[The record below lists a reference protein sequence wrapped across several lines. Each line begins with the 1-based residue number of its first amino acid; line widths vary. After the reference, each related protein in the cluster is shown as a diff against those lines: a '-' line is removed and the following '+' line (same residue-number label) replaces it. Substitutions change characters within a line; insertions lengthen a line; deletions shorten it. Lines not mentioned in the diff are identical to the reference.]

1 VEAEPPAGDDVTPE
15 EARADVAAQ
24 ADEEKAAPAS
34 DLLTGT
40 PDFGAIARFRWPSGA
55 WFCFRVNATGKEWTD
70 WPDGAPWPKDAVD
83 RYVDGGGCLVPAQL
97 VKVRERAC
105 MLHVVPMTECGC
117 PAMYTVLAEERL
129 KRSEAK
135 LKEIAAQAETAKPDP
150 TTCST
155 SPPGSALPAG
165 SHAES
170 AAGSGASASPGSSPT
185 PEPGLWSSRCL
196 DCGASDVLPAQAGGL
211 PDACQKCGSVG
222 VFLWRPD
229 QPAPPHESYANLIV
243 WDGALGDVEEL
254 AGGACYVCGGPL
266 ASPGGKVARVRGGF
280 PKAHLACVQ
289 EKRAKTS
296 AGVSVFVRVGDPKG
310 YCHACKA
317 PFRAQELT
325 ILRGQAHAHFSACQA
340 GPTPPA
346 APPAGRMLGRA
357 MKETCV
363 VCEKEMVKGQV
374 VAGHLDGTA
383 HMLCITIPAKP
394 PGLEESPL

>member
-1 VEAEPPAGDDVTPE
+1 VTPE
-15 EARADVAAQ
+15 EARSDVAAQ
-24 ADEEKAAPAS
+24 ADEEKAAPGS
-34 DLLTGT
+34 DMLWAQALPGQVVSEI
-40 PDFGAIARFRWPSGA
+40 PAVVRFRWTSGA
-55 WFCFRVNATGKEWTD
+55 WFAFSIDPETEAWLD

-97 VKVRERAC
+97 VKVRQRAC
-105 MLHVVPMTECGC
+105 MLHAVPMVECGC

-129 KRSEAK
+129 RRSEAK

-150 TTCST
+150 ASGPATAGAPGATPAVPT
-155 SPPGSALPAG
+155 S
-165 SHAES
+165 
-170 AAGSGASASPGSSPT
+170 
-185 PEPGLWSSRCL
+185 EPGLWSSRCL
-196 DCGASDVLPAQAGGL
+196 DCGASDVLPAQAGGI

-229 QPAPPHESYANLIV
+229 QAAPPDANYANLIV
-243 WDGALGDVEEL
+243 WDGVLEEP

-266 ASPGGKVARVRGGF
+266 ASPGGKVARLRGGF
-280 PKAHLACVQ
+280 VKAHLACVQ

-296 AGVSVFVRVGDPKG
+296 VGVSVFVRVGDPKG

-317 PFRAQELT
+317 TFRAQELT

-357 MKETCV
+357 MKEPCV